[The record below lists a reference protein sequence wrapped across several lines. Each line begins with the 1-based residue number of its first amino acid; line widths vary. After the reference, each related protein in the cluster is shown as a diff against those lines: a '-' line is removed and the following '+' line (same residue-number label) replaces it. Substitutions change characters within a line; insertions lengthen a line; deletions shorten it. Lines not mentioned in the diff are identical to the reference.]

1 MQCSLEA
8 YACQMSAHGAS
19 FDVSFDVAVFGVF
32 GLKIQRLPS
41 PAQRAGSVLQMVV
54 RAEGT
59 PVINARKAVLKTGL
73 LAKE

>member
-1 MQCSLEA
+1 MRVK
-8 YACQMSAHGAS
+8 CQPTALA
-19 FDVSFDVAVFGVF
+19 SFDVAVFGVF